1 MGRKTRRWKT
11 EALKALKEGRGGME
25 VILAKEEEEEAEV
38 RFEVEVEKKGE
49 MKEAEVEAGEAAEEE
64 VSHSLVSLVVM

>member
-1 MGRKTRRWKT
+1 
-11 EALKALKEGRGGME
+11 ME

-38 RFEVEVEKKGE
+38 RFDVEVEKKGE

-64 VSHSLVSLVVM
+64 VSHSLVSLFVM